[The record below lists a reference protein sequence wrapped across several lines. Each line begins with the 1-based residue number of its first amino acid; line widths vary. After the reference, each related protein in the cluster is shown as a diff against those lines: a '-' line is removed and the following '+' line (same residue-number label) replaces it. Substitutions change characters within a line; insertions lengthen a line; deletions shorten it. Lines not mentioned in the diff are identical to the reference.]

1 MTDAELSALLDRFL
15 RLPAGTEVVEFKQ
28 PGKSFDIE
36 QFGRYF
42 SALSNEA
49 NLRGHE
55 AAWLVLGANDEKEQ
69 GFHFSANPTSITTFK
84 DEIAAKVG
92 SHLTLRQ
99 IYPLPIAEGKGILFF
114 EIPPARLGIPTAW
127 AGCCYTRNG
136 EKLEALSFDKL
147 ETIRAQAHQRPF
159 EEGIALGGQTSDQVL
174 ELLDCDEVFYWFEL
188 PLPTTSPSV
197 LDRLQ
202 QERFITRNGDHYDI
216 TNLGALLFARNLM
229 AFPQLA
235 NRAIRVIFYAGSSRV
250 KTVHDST
257 NKAGYALAFEGL
269 AAYINSNL
277 AGKYGAKKSRSS
289 TAAPPYPE
297 LALNELITNAIIH
310 QDFAVASASPMVEV
324 FDNRIEVSSP
334 GRPLIDTERFLDYTP
349 QSRNKTLAGLMRRLN
364 IGEERGSGIDKV
376 ISECEEHQLPPPEFM
391 VGENST
397 RAVLHSPKK
406 FDTMD
411 QQDKIRA
418 CYQHASLKYVSGD
431 LMSYH
436 SLRERLNIEKADF
449 RLTTRI
455 IADTI
460 TAGFIR
466 PFDPNDK
473 SRRHARY
480 LPFWA
485 SIPL

>member
-1 MTDAELSALLDRFL
+1 MNDAELSTLLDRFL

-28 PGKSFDIE
+28 PGKSFDLE

-49 NLRGHE
+49 NLRGHG

-69 GFHFSANPTSITTFK
+69 GFHFSANPTSVTAFK
-84 DEIAAKVG
+84 DEIASKVG
-92 SHLTLRQ
+92 SLLTIRQ
-99 IYPLPIAEGKGILFF
+99 IYPLPMAEGKGILFF
-114 EIPPARLGIPTAW
+114 EIPPALPGIPTAW
-127 AGCCYTRNG
+127 AGCYYTRNG

-174 ELLDCDEVFYWFEL
+174 ELLDCDEVFYLFEL
-188 PLPTTSPSV
+188 PVPTTRPSV

-235 NRAIRVIFYAGSSRV
+235 TKAIRVIFYAGSSRV

-257 NKAGYALAFEGL
+257 NRAGYALALEGL

-277 AGKYGAKKSRSS
+277 TGKHGAKKSRSG
-289 TAAPPYPE
+289 TAAPPSPE
-297 LALNELITNAIIH
+297 LALNELIANALIH
-310 QDFAVASASPMVEV
+310 QDFAVTSSSPMVEV
-324 FDNRIEVSSP
+324 FDNRIEISSP
-334 GRPLIDTERFLDYTP
+334 GRPLIDTDRFLDHTP
-349 QSRNKTLAGLMRRLN
+349 RSRNKTLAGIMRRLSV
-364 IGEERGSGIDKV
+364 GEEQGSGIDKV
-376 ISECEEHQLPPPEFM
+376 VSECEEHRLPPPEFM

-397 RAVLHSPKK
+397 RAVLHSPQDFEK
-406 FDTMD
+406 MD
-411 QQDKIRA
+411 QQGKIRA
-418 CYQHASLKYVSGD
+418 CYQHASLKYIADDS
-431 LMSYH
+431 MSYH
-436 SLRERLNIEKADF
+436 SLRERLDIEKADF
-449 RLTTRI
+449 RITTRI
-455 IADTI
+455 IDDTI
-460 TAGFIR
+460 KAGFIR
-466 PFDPNDK
+466 PCDPTDK
-473 SRRHARY
+473 SRRSARY